1 MVVFVVMMFMFN
13 KSEEILKE
21 VFLILCDVYYKFIFY
36 VIFWKDYIV
45 VIFLWINWKEL
56 LDFNDLYNINN
67 NCFNDW
73 DFV

>member
-1 MVVFVVMMFMFN
+1 MMFMFN

-36 VIFWKDYIV
+36 VIFWKDNIV